1 MNYGQK
7 NSAYGVLGL
16 GATNVINSPAL
27 LGVGINAN
35 QIADGSVSNA
45 SFQYL
50 SGATSNLQTQINNI
64 AAGIV
69 NFQAEAA
76 ATGNV
81 LLANP
86 GTDTFDTITLVTG
99 DILFLGFQTA
109 PEDNGLYVFDTSS
122 TPLVR
127 ASNMNTWQEVVGAR
141 IYITAGSLYNGA
153 SFINTNQLGGTL
165 GVTAI
170 TYIQGTSSYTAGTG
184 VTITGNVISIGQSV
198 ATSANVTF
206 ATAAVSA
213 ATNFLVAGTTNTM
226 TFTMAAQTAS
236 HAVTFPNA
244 DSNTVIPSSAGANQF
259 ATAISSGGV
268 VSYAAASLAGLS
280 DAAITTPSDAQV
292 LLYVNGTSKWTN
304 ASFSGGFTVTNA
316 GVATLSNS
324 AVTGQALTGLSIAQG
339 VVSSSDTILSSIG
352 KLAANTITPVSTVS
366 GAYSMTNTTL
376 VVMQD
381 TNASTITLP
390 ASGTVLPGR
399 VYIIKLLGV
408 AGGTVAA
415 GGTDTLDGT
424 VNGTFTITGQ
434 YNSMSAFSDG
444 AGNWYSC

>member
-7 NSAYGVLGL
+7 NSAYGVVGL
-16 GATNVINSPAL
+16 GATNVISSPAL

-76 ATGNV
+76 ASGNI
-81 LLANP
+81 LLSNP
-86 GTDTFDTITLVTG
+86 GTDTFDTVTLVTG
-99 DILFLGFQTA
+99 DVLFLGFQTA
-109 PEDNGLYVFDTSS
+109 PEENGLYVFDTSS

-141 IYITAGSLYNGA
+141 IYIAAGSLYNGA

-165 GVTAI
+165 DVTPI
-170 TYIQGTSSYTAGTG
+170 TYIQGTTSYTAGTG

-206 ATAAVSA
+206 ATATVSA
-213 ATNFLVAGTTNTM
+213 NTNFLVAGTTNTM
-226 TFTMAAQTAS
+226 TFTMASQTAS
-236 HAVTFPNA
+236 HAVTFPDAN
-244 DSNTVIPSSAGANQF
+244 SNTVIPSSAGANQF

-280 DAAITTPSDAQV
+280 DATISTPSDAQA
-292 LLYVNGTSKWTN
+292 LLYNNGTSKWTN
-304 ASFSGGFTVTNA
+304 VSFSGGFTVTNA

-324 AVTGQALTGLSIAQG
+324 AVTGQVLTGFTAGQG
-339 VVSSSDTILSSIG
+339 TVTASDTILSAIE
-352 KLAANTITPVSTVS
+352 KLTANTLTPVSTVS
-366 GAYSMTNTTL
+366 GNHSMSNTTL

-381 TNASTITLP
+381 TDAAIITLP
-390 ASGTVLPGR
+390 ASNTVLPGR
-399 VYIIKLLGV
+399 VYIVKLLGV
-408 AGGTVAA
+408 ASGTVAA
-415 GGTDTLDGT
+415 GGSDNLDGAL
-424 VNGTFTITGQ
+424 NGTFAITGQ

-444 AGNWYSC
+444 AGNWYTC